1 MKNLT
6 KKSLALILVL
16 LMLSSVLGICA
27 ENKPD
32 KVYKLRLA
40 HIYTDD
46 HPYTIECRNIAEKI
60 KQKTNNAVEITV
72 YPAAQLG
79 GEPDITNNV
88 MIGAI
93 DMAVVGIGELA
104 KRANDLNIF
113 EAPYI
118 FETYEDGVKALEN
131 PDIVANFNELEKN
144 FGMRVL
150 TGFYYGVRHLTS
162 NFPVNSPD
170 DMLNKKIRV
179 PNHAIPMYIAEYM
192 MTAKP
197 TPMNLSEV
205 YMALQQG
212 VVDAQENP
220 IPTIYTQKFFEVQE
234 YINLTGHQM
243 TITPV
248 IISTKVLKDLPE
260 EYAKI
265 IEEEFKAG
273 KVDVDNALM
282 KQEEELLDKMIAEGV
297 KVHEPENLQA
307 FKDNVPEVIERC
319 ENEGKWSKGLYDIIK
334 GN

>member
-118 FETYEDGVKALEN
+118 FETYEDGVKRLKILILLLTLMSSKKLWHES
-131 PDIVANFNELEKN
+131 ANKLLLW
-144 FGMRVL
+144 R
-150 TGFYYGVRHLTS
+150 TTS
-162 NFPVNSPD
+162 NVKFPS
-170 DMLNKKIRV
+170 
-179 PNHAIPMYIAEYM
+179 
-192 MTAKP
+192 
-197 TPMNLSEV
+197 
-205 YMALQQG
+205 
-212 VVDAQENP
+212 
-220 IPTIYTQKFFEVQE
+220 KF
-234 YINLTGHQM
+234 T
-243 TITPV
+243 
-248 IISTKVLKDLPE
+248 
-260 EYAKI
+260 
-265 IEEEFKAG
+265 
-273 KVDVDNALM
+273 
-282 KQEEELLDKMIAEGV
+282 
-297 KVHEPENLQA
+297 
-307 FKDNVPEVIERC
+307 
-319 ENEGKWSKGLYDIIK
+319 
-334 GN
+334 